1 MGDNMKDK
9 VKIKYISE
17 KESLLKDFCINV
29 TQEISIKL
37 DELYPNDVAIDN
49 YIRKIILDNL
59 KN

>member
-29 TQEISIKL
+29 TQENRPLLNTEI
-37 DELYPNDVAIDN
+37 LYFL
-49 YIRKIILDNL
+49 IIHEPGE
-59 KN
+59 KV

>member
-1 MGDNMKDK
+1 MMDK

-29 TQEISIKL
+29 NQEISMKL

-49 YIRKIILDNL
+49 YIRKIIFDNL